1 MFWKGVVGYLPV
13 NIVQAL
19 AGFGTIYA
27 FTRLL
32 TPEAYGDYAL
42 AFAVASL
49 THTLMFT
56 WVEAAMARFY
66 VTEPAGEPRARLY
79 ATLYTAF
86 GVMSVALPLV
96 AGAILALAPLSASLR
111 VAVFAGLASVIA
123 RSLLKMVQERR
134 RAAGEVKGYALIDIT
149 QSGGGFALGALF
161 AALGLGGA
169 APLAGVGAACAVCLV
184 WTLAPEVRVA
194 RQGRF
199 DPQRL
204 EAYVRYGAPVS
215 FSLVFSLAIA
225 NTDRFVIAA
234 FMGEGAVGAYHAG
247 YSLANR
253 TLDVMFIWLGMA
265 GGPAAVAAL
274 ERGGHTELQRTAND
288 QFELMSALALPAAA
302 GLALVALPLAQVM
315 IGKALAVQAAHVTPW
330 IALSALFAGLTTYY
344 FHTAFTLARR
354 TGLLLAAMA
363 VPAAANLALTLA
375 LIPRFGLD
383 GAMIATAL
391 AYGIGLV
398 ASFSLGRRAI
408 ALPVPLGALA
418 RAGTATAAMALAVAN
433 LPAMG
438 GLLELFEKAGVGVVV
453 YALAALALDVM
464 GCRSRGLGRIAALK
478 PRLAA

>member
-19 AGFGTIYA
+19 AGFGAIYA

-49 THTLMFT
+49 THTLLFT

-66 VTEPAGEPRARLY
+66 VAEPAGEPRAQFY

-86 GVMSVALPLV
+86 GVMSVLLPLV

-111 VAVFAGLASVIA
+111 GAVFAGLASVIA

-134 RAAGEVKGYALIDIT
+134 RAAGEVKGYALIDMA

-169 APLAGVGAACAVCLV
+169 APLAGLGAASAICLL
-184 WTLAPEVRVA
+184 WTLSPELRVA
-194 RQGRF
+194 RQGRL

-204 EAYVRYGAPVS
+204 EAYLRYGAPVS
-215 FSLVFSLAIA
+215 LSLVFSLAIA

-274 ERGGHTELQRTAND
+274 ERGGQAELQRTAKD
-288 QFELMSALALPAAA
+288 QFELMAALALPAAA
-302 GLALVALPLAQVM
+302 GLALVAQPLAQVM
-315 IGKALAVQAAHVTPW
+315 IGKALAAQAAHVTPW

-363 VPAAANLALTLA
+363 IPALANLALTLA

-391 AYGIGLV
+391 AYGIGLL

-408 ALPVPLGALA
+408 ALPVPLAALV
-418 RAGTATAAMALAVAN
+418 RAGGATAVMALAVAN

-438 GLLELFEKAGVGVVV
+438 GLLELFGKAAAGAVV